1 MAVAAAER
9 AQERMTAEQYSE
21 LPETNKIQELLG
33 GELIMSPAPAP
44 EHQDAA
50 LAVAIYLKQLIPSG
64 RVQIVPSDVYLD
76 KRNVVQPDVF
86 WAGSEGS
93 NCQIGS
99 NRRWRGAPDLVVE
112 ILSPGTARH
121 DRGVKSTLY
130 EKHGVRE
137 YWLVEPAPEA
147 QFVEV
152 YVLSEGRFVRQGLYE
167 PKDTFTSPVLGGQ
180 AVETGKLFG

>member
-99 NRRWRGAPDLVVE
+99 NRR
-112 ILSPGTARH
+112 
-121 DRGVKSTLY
+121 
-130 EKHGVRE
+130 
-137 YWLVEPAPEA
+137 
-147 QFVEV
+147 
-152 YVLSEGRFVRQGLYE
+152 
-167 PKDTFTSPVLGGQ
+167 
-180 AVETGKLFG
+180 